1 MRKIKRFALRR
12 TILFNPDNYRDRIE
26 DSKKRM
32 QTTCRFEE
40 PDRVPIT
47 ISTAGSFYSRLFGYN
62 IRDYYTDFDTCI
74 DVQLKG
80 LEWAYEELQDDRTGC
95 GLHLDFGPISEG
107 LYFGFPIEY
116 PDDTS
121 PWVEK
126 ALETPA
132 DIDAFQVPDPA
143 GSPGIRE
150 AFRKIEQFKDRVKER
165 GIDIPAGGGL
175 GIHPPLSCAC
185 ALAEP
190 EMVYSLM
197 YEDPALIHRFFAKL
211 LDAFCRLVD
220 YQDSLLGRKTESIG
234 LADDHSAFVSNPM
247 YREFVYPYNMA
258 IYERYGLKG
267 RSFHADGPND
277 HHFEMYAND
286 MKLTRMDI
294 GGFSDIAN
302 AKPALQGKT
311 VFSGGL
317 NCRDLYYDLA
327 TAKPVIDRAIR
338 IGAPGGGFILA
349 VGGETYVG
357 VNPDTLI
364 QAVEYAKEAGL
375 YPIAL

>member
-1 MRKIKRFALRR
+1 M
-12 TILFNPDNYRDRIE
+12 FNPDKYKARIE
-26 DSKKRM
+26 ESKRRLE
-32 QTTCRFEE
+32 TARRFEE

-47 ISTAGSFYSRLFGYN
+47 ISTGGSFYSRLFEYN
-62 IRDYYTDFDTCI
+62 IRDYYTDIDTCI

-80 LEWAYEELQDDRTGC
+80 LEWAYEQLQDDRTGY
-95 GLHLDFGPISEG
+95 GLHLDVGPISEG
-107 LYFGFPIEY
+107 LYFELPIEY

-121 PWVEK
+121 PWIHK

-132 DIDAFQVPDPA
+132 QIDGFEVPDPA
-143 GSPGIRE
+143 ESPGIQHHLQR
-150 AFRKIEQFKDRVKER
+150 IEEFKDRVKAR
-165 GIDIPAGGGL
+165 GINLSAGGGIS
-175 GIHPPLSCAC
+175 IHPPLSCAC
-185 ALAEP
+185 ALADP
-190 EMVYSLM
+190 QLIYSLM

-211 LDAFCRLVD
+211 LEAFCRLVD
-220 YQDSLLGRKTESIG
+220 YEDSRSGRKTESIG

-258 IYERYGLKG
+258 IYERYGRKG
-267 RSFHADGPND
+267 RYLHADGPND

-286 MKLTRMDI
+286 MKLTQMDI

-317 NCRDLYYDLA
+317 NCRDLYYDLE
-327 TAKPVIDRAIR
+327 TAKPVIERAIR

-357 VNPDTLI
+357 VNPDTLCR
-364 QAVEYAKEAGL
+364 AVAYAKEIGR
-375 YPIAL
+375 YPMSI